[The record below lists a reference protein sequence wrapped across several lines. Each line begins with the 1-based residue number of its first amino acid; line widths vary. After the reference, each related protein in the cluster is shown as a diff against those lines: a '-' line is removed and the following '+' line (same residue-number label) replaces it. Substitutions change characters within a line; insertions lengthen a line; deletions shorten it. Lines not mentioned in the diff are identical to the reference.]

1 MSLQDKIVDVAES
14 MGKVYMAG
22 VVRGA
27 SNDEDRLPTF
37 DLEIEDKN
45 GNIEKYKVFGYK
57 VEE

>member
-1 MSLQDKIVDVAES
+1 MSLQDKIVDVAED

-27 SNDEDRLPTF
+27 SNDGNCLPTF

-45 GNIEKYKVFGYK
+45 GNWEKYKVFGYK